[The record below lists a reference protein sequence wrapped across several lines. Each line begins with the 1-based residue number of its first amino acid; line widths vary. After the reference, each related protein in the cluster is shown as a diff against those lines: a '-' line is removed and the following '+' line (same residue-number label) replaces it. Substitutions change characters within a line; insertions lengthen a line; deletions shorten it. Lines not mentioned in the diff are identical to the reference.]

1 MALNKLF
8 RIMLATTLC
17 LAFFSCK
24 KNKPTELQ
32 ENGIRFDSFTIQKEK
47 HLFNDTSKAN
57 ATIELKLLI
66 PAPNTPKNIL
76 SLLEKNLKITLFGQ
90 NDPSK
95 SIKDL
100 AEAYAGRYLKEYSQL
115 EAIYVKDH
123 EEYKKKQSDN
133 EDEAEVYEPME
144 SAYSYQHTTGLELKF
159 NKANMLSYVIHR
171 YDYTGGAHGMN
182 TDSCYTIM
190 LNSGAILKQEDLFE
204 EEALDKVAT
213 LIVNHIIKDNK
224 DSDIKTAD
232 GLEEIGFFSV
242 KEIYPNGNFYVTDKG
257 ITWSYNPYD
266 IAAYALGTIK
276 TTVPFSELKP
286 LLKPNHPLTA
296 LVN

>member
-1 MALNKLF
+1 MAFKKLF
-8 RIMLATTLC
+8 RMMLATILC
-17 LAFFSCK
+17 LVFFSCK
-24 KNKPTELQ
+24 KNKSADLQ
-32 ENGIRFDSFTIQKEK
+32 GNGIKFDSLTIQKEK

-66 PAPNTPKNIL
+66 PTDNTPKNT
-76 SLLEKNLKITLFGQ
+76 LLALTKNLKITLFGQ
-90 NDPSK
+90 DDPSK

-100 AEAYAGRYLKEYSQL
+100 AEAYAGRYLKEYLQL
-115 EAIYVKDH
+115 EAIYLKDQ
-123 EEYKKKQSDN
+123 EEYKKKLGSN
-133 EDEAEVYEPME
+133 EEEIYEPME
-144 SAYSYQHTTGLELKF
+144 SAYSYQHSTDLEITF
-159 NKANMLSYVIHR
+159 NKANLLSYVVHR

-190 LNSGAILKQEDLFE
+190 LNTGAILKQEDLFDE
-204 EEALDKVAT
+204 DALDKVAT

-224 DSDIKTAD
+224 DSDVKTPE

-242 KEIYPNGNFYVTDKG
+242 KEIYPNGNIYVTDKG

-286 LLKPNHPLTA
+286 LFKPNHPLTA
-296 LVN
+296 FVK

>member
-8 RIMLATTLC
+8 RIVLATILC

-24 KNKPTELQ
+24 KNKPAELQ
-32 ENGIRFDSFTIQKEK
+32 ENGIQFDSLTIQKEK

-57 ATIELKLLI
+57 ATIELKLLV
-66 PAPNTPKNIL
+66 PTANMPKNIL
-76 SLLEKNLKITLFGQ
+76 QTLDRNLKITLFGQ
-90 NDPSK
+90 DDPSK
-95 SIKDL
+95 SIKEL

-115 EAIYVKDH
+115 EAIYLKDH
-123 EEYKKKQSDN
+123 EEYKKKQGR
-133 EDEAEVYEPME
+133 DEEEIYEPME
-144 SAYSYQHTTGLELKF
+144 SAYSYQHSTNLEITF
-159 NKANMLSYVIHR
+159 NKANLLSYIVHR

-190 LNSGAILKQEDLFE
+190 LSTGTIIKQEDLFDE
-204 EEALDKVAT
+204 DALDKVAT
-213 LIVNHIIKDNK
+213 LIVNHMIKDNK
-224 DSDIKTAD
+224 DSEVKTPE

-242 KEIYPNGNFYVTDKG
+242 KEIYPNGNIYITDKG

-276 TTVPFSELKP
+276 TTIPFSELKP
-286 LLKPNHPLTA
+286 LFKLNHPLTA
-296 LVN
+296 FVN